1 MCRVLG
7 EAWVNFSLVFMG
19 EKRSMTHA
27 LAPAL
32 TIARRAVRDPLEYAR
47 VVVVSA
53 CALAL
58 IAAGQMLPL

>member
-1 MCRVLG
+1 
-7 EAWVNFSLVFMG
+7 
-19 EKRSMTHA
+19 MTHA